1 MASSSDGLPTDNVR
15 NERYGRT
22 SRILPGRKFGSEPF
36 TDGGRS
42 LGATL
47 SDFWAWSVSD
57 LIDNITR
64 GRLAEFIVARALGI
78 STEDVSDSWAAW
90 DLTAAHFLVRIE
102 VKSAACLQSWAQQRY
117 SPITFMTPKTL
128 AWDPETNVTEK
139 TPRRQ
144 ADVYV
149 FTARL
154 THKNI
159 ETLNPLDVSQW
170 RFFVVPTTTLNSAHA
185 AHTDHTENTQG
196 YGKRTHLW
204 RVARGGFQYQKDHIM
219 TEPPPSLFHS

>member
-1 MASSSDGLPTDNVR
+1 MDFQQTTSGTSDTGAHQ
-15 NERYGRT
+15 
-22 SRILPGRKFGSEPF
+22 RILPGRKFGSEPF

-47 SDFWAWSVSD
+47 SDFWTWSVSD

-78 STEDVSDSWAAW
+78 STEDVRDSWAAW
-90 DLTAAHFLVRIE
+90 DLTMPHFLVRIE
-102 VKSAACLQSWAQQRY
+102 VKSAAYLQSWAQQRY

-149 FTARL
+149 FARL

-170 RFFVVPTTTLNSAHA
+170 RFFVVPTTTLDARTRSQHSITLKTLRDMAKEL
-185 AHTDHTENTQG
+185 T
-196 YGKRTHLW
+196 YGELHEA
-204 RVARGGFQYQKDHIM
+204 V
-219 TEPPPSLFHS
+219 PSTKKTIS